1 VDDSTNERVEEF
13 SSAGTYL
20 SQFAVTGMPY
30 GIAIDANGDIWVS
43 EFYADCVV
51 EYSSSGTY
59 LGTFGSYGTGDG
71 LFNNGPAGIV
81 IE

>member
-1 VDDSTNERVEEF
+1 
-13 SSAGTYL
+13 
-20 SQFAVTGMPY
+20 MPY
-30 GIAIDANGDIWVS
+30 GIAIDANGNIWMS
-43 EFYADCVV
+43 EFYSDCVV

-59 LGTFGSYGTGDG
+59 LGTFGSYGTGVG